1 MSSPTNPFVFGR
13 ILDATEIVDREHELG
28 TLVKR
33 LRQGQ
38 RHFLIGP
45 RRYGKSSLL
54 AAAAAQAT
62 QAGAPTVLVNAES
75 YTSLNAL
82 AGGIVAAA
90 STVISLNL
98 KERLVGVAEW
108 FSAVRPVAEYD
119 AISDSVKVSIAP
131 KDTAPAA
138 QTVAEALGSLDVL
151 AKARGHTIGVIIDE
165 FQVVTE
171 FGGIDAERILRA
183 AVQQH
188 RHLSYVFAGSH
199 TRMLL
204 SMTTEHDRPFY
215 RLGRLTVLGA
225 RAAGGVREISSA
237 TGSGVATSSI
247 GEDALARVFDLCRD
261 VPVQRAAALRRA
273 LRFANDLPDGA
284 AL

>member
-1 MSSPTNPFVFGR
+1 MRDAFYVTYFASRCLLLPTPFVFGR
-13 ILDATEIVDREHELG
+13 ILDAAEIVDRERELK

-62 QAGAPTVLVNAES
+62 QAGTPTVLVNAES
-75 YTSLNAL
+75 YTSLDAL

-90 STVISLNL
+90 SAVISPNL
-98 KERLVGVAEW
+98 KERLVGVVEW

-131 KDTAPAA
+131 RDTAPAA
-138 QTVAEALGSLDVL
+138 QTVAEALSSLDVL
-151 AKARGHTIGVIIDE
+151 AKARGHTIGVVIDE

-183 AVQQH
+183 AVQRH

-215 RLGRLTVLGA
+215 RLGDSQYLGPVPREEFGGLYPGRA
-225 RAAGGVREISSA
+225 RAAQSRH
-237 TGSGVATSSI
+237 
-247 GEDALARVFDLCRD
+247 R
-261 VPVQRAAALRRA
+261 
-273 LRFANDLPDGA
+273 
-284 AL
+284 